1 MAWITGNGSSV
12 GPGIMRTGRVWH
24 WAQLIVTSEAPFVA
38 GTVRPAHTEGGL
50 RWTRPGSARPISK
63 LVVKSALLS
72 GLSTRARSVRCHAG
86 RLRPSILPA
95 RCLVP
100 GSTSPSTRAILACGS
115 RRDALGIAQDEV
127 EVAGVDEE
135 AGALTQD
142 EDGITAPQGVEEQGQ
157 AAADREIPEGAGH

>member
-63 LVVKSALLS
+63 LVVKPALLS
-72 GLSTRARSVRCHAG
+72 GLSTRARSVRCHGG
-86 RLRPSILPA
+86 RLRPSILRRAALFLVLA
-95 RCLVP
+95 RP
-100 GSTSPSTRAILACGS
+100 PSHAPSRLA
-115 RRDALGIAQDEV
+115 
-127 EVAGVDEE
+127 
-135 AGALTQD
+135 
-142 EDGITAPQGVEEQGQ
+142 
-157 AAADREIPEGAGH
+157 